1 MTDHYLAS
9 LFLYTCL
16 SDYTPLF
23 PVLAKENVFWAFLS
37 KTFAIWCLIAIWNF
51 LFRVTQN
58 DTEHSLTGWKKIAQD
73 LKMISKGPNG
83 NLQYIYF
90 LVSFFF
96 DGENRSRLSLIFLF
110 GSRFLVLSD
119 VFFFVFLS
127 PYFAFSFSVFVFS
140 FLFTL
145 YFFFSYCHHFLLL
158 HSEFSDKDLSAFI
171 QKIAQQKAGG

>member
-37 KTFAIWCLIAIWNF
+37 KTFAICCLIAIWNF

-119 VFFFVFLS
+119 VFFLFSCLLISLS
-127 PYFAFSFSVFVFS
+127 PFQYLS
-140 FLFTL
+140 FLFCLLFTSFFL
-145 YFFFSYCHHFLLL
+145 IAIIFFFCILNFQIRIYQRLYK
-158 HSEFSDKDLSAFI
+158 E
-171 QKIAQQKAGG
+171 